1 MMASDEALV
10 RLPATQ
16 PLPSETQQTATAH
29 DMPREQDDPLEDQPQ
44 LTLTIHHRGA
54 PLEVTLPAHSSLSDL
69 SKHVADILSIPPQNQ
84 KFMITPKVGTLKPP
98 FDPEHDRPLST
109 LVAKKIV
116 LMGSSTSEISTLSTQ
131 LAAATAPR
139 KPSPI
144 KPATPSRRRDW
155 RKAKEESQY
164 TFHHLEPLRYFRDPE
179 RSLRFLERL
188 RDDPGIK
195 AAMVKHKFSVGLLT
209 EMDPAMHTTHESR
222 TLGLNRNRGEVI
234 ELRLRTDAFDGYRDY
249 KTIRKTLCHEL
260 AHNVWGPHDRNFWEL
275 CKEIEREVERADW
288 TRGGRR
294 LGEEEFYNPQD
305 DGVGDDHVDSG
316 GWQGGDYVLGG
327 GESGVAGLSRREI
340 LAKAVDERRRRE
352 NDSQMPRDGSG
363 DGDSSAPG
371 SRPGSRPGTPSNT
384 GNESHS

>member
-1 MMASDEALV
+1 MTTSDEAPIATPTPQPPPP
-10 RLPATQ
+10 PAAIT
-16 PLPSETQQTATAH
+16 H
-29 DMPREQDDPLEDQPQ
+29 DVPPEQDDPLEDQPQ
-44 LTLTIHHRGA
+44 LTLTVHHHSA
-54 PLEVTLPAHSSLSDL
+54 PLEVTLPAHSTLSDL
-69 SKHVADILSIPPQNQ
+69 SNHVADTLSIPPQNQ
-84 KFMITPKVGTLKPP
+84 KFMITPKIGTLKPP
-98 FDPEHDRPLST
+98 FKPEHDHPLSA
-109 LVAKKIV
+109 LVSKKIV
-116 LMGSSTSEISTLSTQ
+116 LMGSSASEISTLSAQ

-144 KPATPSRRRDW
+144 KPAKPSRTRDW

-164 TFHHLEPLRYFRDPE
+164 TFHRLEPLRYFPDPD

-195 AAMVKHKFSVGLLT
+195 SAMVKHKFSVGLLT
-209 EMDPAMHTTHESR
+209 EMDPALHTTHESR

-260 AHNVWGPHDRNFWEL
+260 AHNVWGPHDRNFWDL
-275 CKEIEREVERADW
+275 CKEIEREVERGDW

-305 DGVGDDHVDSG
+305 RGVGDEHVDSG
-316 GWQGGDYVLGG
+316 GWQGRDYVLGG
-327 GESGVAGLSRREI
+327 GELGAAGLSRREI
-340 LAKAVDERRRRE
+340 LAKAVDERRRKA
-352 NDSQMPRDGSG
+352 NDIQRPPDDSGNGGGSA
-363 DGDSSAPG
+363 SG
-371 SRPGSRPGTPSNT
+371 SRPSSRPCTPSNL